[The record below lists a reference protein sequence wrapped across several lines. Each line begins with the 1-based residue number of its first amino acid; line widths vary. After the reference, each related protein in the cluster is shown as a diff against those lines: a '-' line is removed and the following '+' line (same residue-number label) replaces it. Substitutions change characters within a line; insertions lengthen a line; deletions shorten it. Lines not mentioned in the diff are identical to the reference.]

1 MEQNDKG
8 GTAAVGAT
16 ECMAHFKTSAAFD
29 SKVITPLRTP
39 TLRPIQKVGCA
50 TYWHV
55 NTPHNTYI
63 TTRDV
68 TWGDI
73 QKCIGEL
80 NESGSDVFAGLHRC
94 EGGFMCVE
102 GPGFKSNEPVDTHT
116 PHQNPAIEGDSIVHK
131 EIRFKVGGCCHW
143 PHWPSSNYSFLRNPL
158 LTDDWIV
165 MGKGSKMGFAFTGGY
180 CTPWGKDECKRY
192 SILLSNLLECKARN
206 SVKRKR

>member
-1 MEQNDKG
+1 MPRHD
-8 GTAAVGAT
+8 T
-16 ECMAHFKTSAAFD
+16 EVAK
-29 SKVITPLRTP
+29 
-39 TLRPIQKVGCA
+39 
-50 TYWHV
+50 YWHI
-55 NTPHNTYI
+55 NIPHNTYI

-102 GPGFKSNEPVDTHT
+102 GPGFKSNERVDTRT

-131 EIRFKVGGCCHW
+131 QIRFNIDFW
-143 PHWPSSNYSFLRNPL
+143 EISWPSCCSSFLENPL
-158 LTDDWIV
+158 LTDEWVV
-165 MGKGSKMGFAFTGGY
+165 MNKNLKVGFTFEGAN
-180 CTPWGKDECKRY
+180 CTAWGKDECKRY
-192 SILLSNLLECKARN
+192 FILLSNLLECKART